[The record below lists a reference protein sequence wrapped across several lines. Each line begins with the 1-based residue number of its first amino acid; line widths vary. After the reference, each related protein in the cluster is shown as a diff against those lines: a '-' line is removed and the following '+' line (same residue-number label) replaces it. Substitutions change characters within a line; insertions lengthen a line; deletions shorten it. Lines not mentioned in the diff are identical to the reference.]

1 MTDNR
6 HRNNARKL
14 NLTPEQYSD
23 LRMKARIRLDRR
35 LKQVHK

>member
-1 MTDNR
+1 MTSSR

-35 LKQVHK
+35 MKKAK